1 MDKTLPPVGVDVSKL
16 TLDVRVFAEEP
27 KQGPLKRFAN
37 SPDGLA
43 HLQSWFERQD
53 LRRVHACLEA
63 TGTYSDAV
71 ARFLYEHGHQVSL
84 ANPARV
90 AAFRT
95 SEGIRTKT
103 DRHDALV
110 LARFCAQKRPA
121 LWSPTPEGVQH
132 LQVLL
137 ARHEELLT
145 TRQQEHNRLEN
156 QRLDPL
162 TRQDIAEH
170 ISWLQMQLERTLH
183 RTEALLA
190 YHSDV
195 RQACERLDSIPGI
208 ARLTAMRLY
217 SVFFD
222 QQRFCRAPKLVAHAG
237 LCAAKEDS
245 GTSVHRKAS
254 ISKAGNAQVRKWLY
268 MSALSVMRSDPDF
281 KQWVGEL
288 KARGKSGKVIVVA
301 VMRTLLHIVHGV
313 LKSGQDYDPR
323 KAFPAH
329 DRSADQQEQPEQEQ
343 VA

>member
-1 MDKTLPPVGVDVSKL
+1 MDKTLPPVGIDVSKL
-16 TLDVRVFAEEP
+16 TLDARLLAQESAP
-27 KQGPLKRFAN
+27 GPFKHVAN
-37 SPDGLA
+37 SPDGLTQM
-43 HLQSWFERQD
+43 QSWFERQG
-53 LRRVHACLEA
+53 LARVHACLEA

-71 ARFLYEHGHQVSL
+71 ARFLYEQGHQVSL

-121 LWSPTPEGVQH
+121 LWSPTPEPVQQ

-137 ARHEELLT
+137 GRHEELLT
-145 TRQQEHNRLEN
+145 TRQQERNRLEN
-156 QRLDPL
+156 HRLDAL
-162 TRQDIAEH
+162 TRQDIQDH
-170 ISWLQMQLERTLH
+170 IGWLQTQLERVLH

-190 YHSDV
+190 QHREL
-195 RQACERLDSIPGI
+195 RQPCDRLDSIPGI

-222 QQRFCRAPKLVAHAG
+222 QQRFRRAPMLVAHAG
-237 LCAAKEDS
+237 LCSAKEDS

-254 ISKAGNAQVRKWLY
+254 ISKTGNAQVRKWLY
-268 MSALSVMRSDPDF
+268 MSALTVMRCDPDF
-281 KQWVGEL
+281 IRWVAEL
-288 KARGKSGKVIVVA
+288 KARGKSGKLIVVA
-301 VMRTLLHIVHGV
+301 VMRKLLHIVHGV

-323 KAFPAH
+323 RAFPSH
-329 DRSADQQEQPEQEQ
+329 YRSSDAQGQQ
-343 VA
+343 AA